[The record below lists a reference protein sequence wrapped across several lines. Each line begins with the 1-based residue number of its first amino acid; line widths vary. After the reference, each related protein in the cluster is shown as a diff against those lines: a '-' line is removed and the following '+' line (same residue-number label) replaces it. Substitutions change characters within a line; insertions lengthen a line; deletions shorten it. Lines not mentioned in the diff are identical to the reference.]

1 MMFGLTNGEYDY
13 IRATVVVPLENLGA
27 RVYCFGSRA
36 RGDHKKFSD
45 LDLMAEADQDLSALI
60 GELQERLTESDFPY
74 KVDLVEFR
82 HYAEAYQAGYQREK
96 VVFPA
101 S

>member
-1 MMFGLTNGEYDY
+1 MFGLTNGECDY
-13 IRATVVVPLENLGA
+13 IRAAVVAPLENLGA
-27 RVYCFGSRA
+27 WVYCFGSRA

-45 LDLMAEADQDLSALI
+45 LDLMAESDQDLSALI

-82 HYAEAYQAGYQREK
+82 HYAEAYKAGYQREK
-96 VVFPA
+96 MVFPA
-101 S
+101 T